1 MLLGV
6 SHDGLDDEPA
16 TQLILLDLCIAQLD
30 AFLVHLLDH
39 TLLVLVL
46 DLDTPTYSLCI
57 NYHGSWEHRS
67 KVSRY
72 RPGTTHG
79 PRVNPKV
86 CRRFFLEPWH
96 LGSWVDLTEFEKDV
110 TASEY
115 F

>member
-39 TLLVLVL
+39 TLVLVL

-57 NYHGSWEHRS
+57 NYHGSWEHRRQS
-67 KVSRY
+67 LTMSRY
-72 RPGTTHG
+72 DTELEST
-79 PRVNPKV
+79 PKV
-86 CRRFFLEPWH
+86 CVGAALEPWH